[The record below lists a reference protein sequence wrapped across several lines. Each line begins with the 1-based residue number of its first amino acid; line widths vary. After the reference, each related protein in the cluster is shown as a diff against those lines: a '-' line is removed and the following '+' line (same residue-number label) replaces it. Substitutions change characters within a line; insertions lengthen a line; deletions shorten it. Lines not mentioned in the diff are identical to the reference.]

1 MTIRVKESVPPKDK
15 IYTEIRRSIIAGQRT
30 PGERLDLEALSEHY
44 GTSITPIR
52 DALQKIS
59 NEGLV
64 TIKPRSGYFVTR
76 VTLKQLKDMLDL
88 RKILELAAIERAA
101 PIITDEVLDQLD
113 RVHAGYVGE
122 DAKSYDRYMNENRQF
137 HCLIAQAS
145 GNQELTE
152 ALGRLHDKLVRFMVM
167 CRVASTLKTR
177 HAIVI
182 DALRKHDVEAAR
194 QAMCIEV
201 DATTDLILRQVIQ
214 EEGESW
220 HLST

>member
-1 MTIRVKESVPPKDK
+1 MNRVKQSGTSNRF
-15 IYTEIRRSIIAGQRT
+15 IYTEVRRSIISGHSV
-30 PGERLDLEALSEHY
+30 PGERLDLEALSAHY
-44 GTSITPIR
+44 GTSITPVR
-52 DALQKIS
+52 DALQMLS

-76 VTLKQLKDMLDL
+76 VTLKQLQDMLEM
-88 RKILELAAIERAA
+88 RKILELAAVERAA
-101 PIITDEVLDQLD
+101 PIITEEILEQLEH
-113 RVHAGYVGE
+113 VHAGYVGE
-122 DAKSYDRYMNENRQF
+122 DDESYDRYMNENRQF

-152 ALGRLHDKLVRFMVM
+152 ALSRLHDRLVRFMVM
-167 CRVASTLKTR
+167 CRVASTLETR

-201 DATTDLILRQVIQ
+201 DETTELVLYRMIQ
-214 EEGESW
+214 EKGGSW
-220 HLST
+220 YLGA